1 MKEFWVLFSV
11 VVFIMIR
18 NTRRNGLKRVIVT
31 RWLRNREIKLI
42 FGIMSGFRQV
52 IAVIR
57 YTDF

>member
-31 RWLRNREIKLI
+31 RWLRNREIKMI

-57 YTDF
+57 